1 MPPTIIGAGIG
12 GLTVAL
18 TLQQRGLTPVV
29 YESAE
34 AIRPVGAGIVM
45 AGNAMQ
51 VYRQMGIS
59 TQIARAG
66 HRVSAMKI
74 TDERLRDLSVI
85 DLSRYEQQYGVH
97 NVAIHRADLQ
107 GILADAIG
115 RDHIRLAKR
124 LTAVSRAGA
133 GYSMRFED
141 GSGAETD
148 ILIGADGI
156 RSVVREQLFGPQF
169 LRDAGQRC
177 WRGLC
182 TITLPEQYSH
192 TAYEAWGSGRRF
204 GFVRINERQ
213 VYWYAVVS
221 ERLLKGGEAKPGE
234 LFRTFHPDMTAIIA
248 ATAEEQIFMSGLQ
261 DIRPFSRWQDGRV
274 CLIGDA
280 AHATTPNLGQG
291 ACQAVEDA
299 YTIGRLLD
307 SGAPI
312 EAVFAG
318 YERLRV
324 GKAHRIVRR
333 SRAVGKLAHIR
344 NGIGVRLRNALM
356 KATPASAGERQMA
369 DIFDIGYV

>member
-1 MPPTIIGAGIG
+1 MTPTIIGAGIG
-12 GLTVAL
+12 GLTMAL
-18 TLQQRGLTPVV
+18 TLQQRGLSPVV
-29 YESAE
+29 YESAA

-45 AGNAMQ
+45 ASNAMQ

-59 TQIARAG
+59 AQIARAG

-74 TDERLRDLSVI
+74 TDERLRGLSLI

-115 RDHIRLAKR
+115 WEHIRLAKR
-124 LTAVSRAGA
+124 LATVGREGA
-133 GYSMRFED
+133 GFRLGFED
-141 GSGAETD
+141 GSETATG

-156 RSVVREQLFGPQF
+156 RSVVRQQLFGAHT
-169 LRDAGQRC
+169 LRDARQRC

-182 TITLPEQYSH
+182 DTRLPEQYNH
-192 TAYEAWGSGRRF
+192 TAYEAWGRGRRF
-204 GFVRINERQ
+204 GFVRINDRQ

-221 ERLLKGGEAKPGE
+221 EGLLKDGEAGPAAQ
-234 LFRTFHPDMTAIIA
+234 FRAFHPDIQAILA
-248 ATAEEQIFMSGLQ
+248 ATDPDQVFMSELL
-261 DIRPFSRWQDGRV
+261 DLRPTSRWQDGRV

-307 SGAPI
+307 GDRSI
-312 EAVFAG
+312 EEVFAG

-324 GKAHRIVRR
+324 GRAHRIVRR
-333 SRAVGKLAHIR
+333 SWTVGKLAHIR
-344 NGIGVRLRNALM
+344 NGLGIRLRNTLM